1 MCLVKEREGRRG
13 GGGGEKEGEGAGAAG
28 AEHESGD
35 DPQHQGGI
43 QVRTVYGPHGDLLN
57 KRLSILLSNTSRAAG
72 E

>member
-1 MCLVKEREGRRG
+1 MFLVKEREGRRG

-43 QVRTVYGPHGDLLN
+43 QVRTVYGPYGDLLN
-57 KRLSILLSNTSRAAG
+57 KRLSIFLSNTSRAAG